1 MDPNVRM
8 INTYESQYNFNQLFN
23 KDNNTNNNN
32 PFQNAG
38 FLKGSNDQNMHSYNF
53 NNNINANN
61 FNNNINNNNFNNNI
75 NANNFNNNINR
86 INNINNINKPQ
97 HIINPF
103 LVHNQN
109 NQNSINNI
117 NNQNIPNFNYINND
131 NSLNKINYRL
141 IRCGKKFNNNDVNII
156 INSSNEELKTGSD
169 PLSKCIIQR
178 IKNLL
183 GGNWVVFVCVNG
195 LKGYDLSVSVEDEN
209 RLISFIID
217 NFKFQIIKIGD

>member
-23 KDNNTNNNN
+23 KDNNTKNNN

-61 FNNNINNNNFNNNI
+61 FNNNIN
-75 NANNFNNNINR
+75 R

-103 LVHNQN
+103 LVHNKN

-117 NNQNIPNFNYINND
+117 NNQNIPNFNYINNE

-156 INSSNEELKTGSD
+156 INSSNEELKRGSD

>member
-32 PFQNAG
+32 PFQNAD
-38 FLKGSNDQNMHSYNF
+38 FLKGSNDQNIHSY
-53 NNNINANN
+53 
-61 FNNNINNNNFNNNI
+61 
-75 NANNFNNNINR
+75 NFNNNINR

-103 LVHNQN
+103 LIHNQN

-117 NNQNIPNFNYINND
+117 NNQNIPNFNYINNE

-156 INSSNEELKTGSD
+156 INSSNEELKRGSD

-217 NFKFQIIKIGD
+217 NFKFQIIKIGN

>member
-23 KDNNTNNNN
+23 KDNNTKNNN

-38 FLKGSNDQNMHSYNF
+38 FLKGSNDQNIHSYNF
-53 NNNINANN
+53 NNNINNN
-61 FNNNINNNNFNNNI
+61 FNNNINANNFNNNI

-103 LVHNQN
+103 LIHNQN

-117 NNQNIPNFNYINND
+117 KNVQNIPNFNYINNE

-156 INSSNEELKTGSD
+156 INSSNEELKRGSD

>member
-38 FLKGSNDQNMHSYNF
+38 FLKGSNDQNIHSYNF
-53 NNNINANN
+53 NNNI
-61 FNNNINNNNFNNNI
+61 NNNFNNNI

-103 LVHNQN
+103 LIHNQN

-117 NNQNIPNFNYINND
+117 NVQNIPNFNYINNE

-156 INSSNEELKTGSD
+156 INSSNEELKRGSD

-195 LKGYDLSVSVEDEN
+195 LKGYDLSVSVDDEN
-209 RLISFIID
+209 KLISFIID
-217 NFKFQIIKIGD
+217 NFRFQIIKISD

>member
-32 PFQNAG
+32 NPFQNAG
-38 FLKGSNDQNMHSYNF
+38 FLKGSNDQNLHSYN
-53 NNNINANN
+53 NINNN
-61 FNNNINNNNFNNNI
+61 FNNNINNNFNNNI
-75 NANNFNNNINR
+75 NNNFNNNINR

-103 LVHNQN
+103 LIHNQN

-117 NNQNIPNFNYINND
+117 NVQNIPNFNYINND

-156 INSSNEELKTGSD
+156 INSSNEELKRGSD